1 MRQYARFKQQHPGCV
16 LLFRIGDFY
25 EMFDDDAVAVS
36 KAIGLTLTQRTAG
49 VPMAGMPY
57 HQLESYLRKLLAAGF
72 RVAVCDQVQDAA
84 EAKGLIERAVTRV
97 ITPGTLVDESLLAGE
112 EDNLVAAVLL
122 GDEAVGK
129 PQGGRRAGTAG
140 AALGQ
145 TQHAAIALVELSTGR
160 FDLVETSV
168 DQVGDELLRH
178 RVSEVIYPEQMSDR
192 LPSKLVAALRA
203 GNVASTPRAGWHF
216 RTAEAK
222 EALMQLFAVSTLS
235 GFGLHDE
242 SPHVRSAGALVRYL
256 QETQAPGDDDVSRTS
271 TQGTSQ
277 QDRARAARV
286 LAHLR
291 PPRLL
296 DRSETMT
303 LDAASLRALE
313 IDRTIRGT
321 ASANMQGSSMRDG
334 SLLGC
339 FSTIS
344 GRSLLRTAMGKRLLR
359 AWLTSPLTNVGAI
372 HARQRCVTLFAG
384 DRMLAEKLASELDHV
399 QDVARI
405 MGRLS
410 MGRATPR
417 DVVALGQSLLRA
429 RAIGE
434 LLLGAPA
441 AVGIAGKLLEHA
453 DDLVTLGGAIAAT
466 CVNEPPT
473 HLREG
478 GLVRE
483 GVDHELDSYRALSTG
498 ASQWLAEYQKKLID
512 EHGLPNLKV
521 GFNKIFGYFIE
532 LPKAQSARAPANFSR
547 RQTLTSAERY
557 ITPELKEFEDKAL
570 HAQTRGV
577 AREQAIFD
585 ALCDQSRSM
594 GAAVHQFA
602 QGCGE
607 LDVLLAFAEKA
618 VTRKWT
624 APEIVDEPVMVFKG
638 ARHPALED
646 LLEGR
651 FVPNDLSLGHA
662 AGGSPQRLAI
672 ITGPN
677 MAGKSTFIRQTA
689 LLTLLAQ
696 TGSYVP
702 AEAATIGV
710 CDRIFTRV
718 GADDALFAGQ
728 STFMVEMTETASIL
742 HHASERSLVV
752 LDEVGRGTST
762 LDGLSLAWAIAETL
776 AERGC
781 RSLFATHYHEIT
793 QLEGM
798 QPQRAVNL
806 HVSVREWEDQIIFL
820 HRILPGR
827 AEKSFGIQVAKLAGV
842 PRGTVERAKQILQ
855 QLELDHSAITRE
867 GGLRVQIS
875 KGKSGRSTA
884 SDEQLM
890 LFKEFVTHPVIDE
903 LRTVKIEELSPMQAF
918 DLLRRLRDQV

>member
-1 MRQYARFKQQHPGCV
+1 MRQYARFKQQHPGCL

-25 EMFDDDAVAVS
+25 EMFDDDAVAAS

-49 VPMAGMPY
+49 VPMAGMPF
-57 HQLESYLRKLLAAGF
+57 HQLETYLRKLLAAGF
-72 RVAVCDQVQDAA
+72 RVAVCDQVQDAS

-97 ITPGTLVDESLLAGE
+97 ITPGTLVDESLLSNE
-112 EDNLVAAVLL
+112 EDNLVAAVVLS
-122 GDEAVGK
+122 GAEKGSAKASGKGAEAI
-129 PQGGRRAGTAG
+129 AG
-140 AALGQ
+140 
-145 TQHAAIALVELSTGR
+145 IALVELSTGR
-160 FDLVETSV
+160 FDVVQTSV

-178 RVSEVIYPEQMSDR
+178 RVSEVVYPEALAEAMPVR
-192 LPSKLVAALRA
+192 LSGALRA
-203 GNVASTPRAGWHF
+203 GNIAGTPRPGWHF
-216 RTAEAK
+216 RNTEAK
-222 EALMQLFAVSTLS
+222 EALTQLFAVGTLA
-235 GFGLHDE
+235 GFGLSDE
-242 SPHVRSAGALVRYL
+242 SLLVCAAGGLVRYL
-256 QETQAPGDDDVSRTS
+256 QETQAPGERGADDLRDEKAKA
-271 TQGTSQ
+271 G
-277 QDRARAARV
+277 RAAV
-286 LAHLR
+286 LSHLR

-313 IDRTIRGT
+313 IDRTIRG
-321 ASANMQGSSMRDG
+321 SAGTGSAVPARDG
-334 SLLGC
+334 SLIGC
-339 FSTIS
+339 FSTPT

-372 HARQRCVTLFAG
+372 HARQRCVTLFAS
-384 DRMLAEKLASELDHV
+384 DRTLAEKLASELENV

-405 MGRLS
+405 MGRLA

-441 AVGIAGKLLEHA
+441 AVGLAGRLLEHA
-453 DDLVTLGGAIAAT
+453 DELVVLGGAIAAS

-478 GLVRE
+478 GLIRD
-483 GVDHELDSYRALSTG
+483 GVDTELDSYRTLSSG
-498 ASQWLAEYQKKLID
+498 ASQWLAEYQKKLI
-512 EHGLPNLKV
+512 EQYQLPNLKV
-521 GFNKIFGYFIE
+521 GYNKIFGYFIE
-532 LPKAQSARAPANFSR
+532 LPKAQSQRAPDAFSR
-547 RQTLTSAERY
+547 RQTLTNAERY
-557 ITPELKEFEDKAL
+557 ITPELKEFEDKAT
-570 HAQTRGV
+570 HAQTRSV

-585 ALCDQSRSM
+585 ALCDQARSL
-594 GAAVHQFA
+594 AAGVHQFA

-624 APEIVDEPVMVFKG
+624 APEIVDEPVMMFKG
-638 ARHPALED
+638 ARHPALDD

-651 FVPNDLSLGHA
+651 FVPNDLSLGH
-662 AGGSPQRLAI
+662 GGDDQAHSERRLAI

-742 HHASERSLVV
+742 HHATQRSLVV

-793 QLEGM
+793 QLEAM
-798 QPQRAVNL
+798 QPKRVVNL

-827 AEKSFGIQVAKLAGV
+827 AEKSFGIQVARLAGV
-842 PRGTVERAKQILQ
+842 PKGTVARAKEILQ

-867 GGLRVQIS
+867 MGGKKGLS
-875 KGKSGRSTA
+875 KGKSARTA
-884 SDEQLM
+884 SDAGSDEQLM
-890 LFKEFVTHPVIDE
+890 LFKEFVPHPVIEE
-903 LRTVKIEELSPMQAF
+903 LKSVSIEQLSPMQAF
-918 DLLRRLRDQV
+918 DLLRRLREQV